1 MHIESRIQEKL
12 NDAFQ
17 PVHLEVINESFRHSV
32 PVGSETHFL
41 IVVVSK
47 DFENLSR
54 IHRQRKVHEVLSEEL
69 RAGLHAL
76 SQRLMTPAEW
86 QAQVNGRNTFASP
99 ACEGSKKGKQKE

>member
-1 MHIESRIQEKL
+1 MLIESRIQKKL

-69 RAGLHAL
+69 GSGVHAL

-86 QAQVNGRNTFASP
+86 QVNGKNTIASP
-99 ACEGSKKGKQKE
+99 NCEGSKKAKQKE

>member
-1 MHIESRIQEKL
+1 MLIQSRIQNKL

-41 IVVVSK
+41 IVVVSNY
-47 DFENLSR
+47 FENLSR

-69 RAGLHAL
+69 GSGVHAL

-86 QAQVNGRNTFASP
+86 QVNGKNIIASP
-99 ACEGSKKGKQKE
+99 NCEGSKKGKQKE

>member
-1 MHIESRIQEKL
+1 LLIQSRIQNKL

-41 IVVVSK
+41 IVVVSNY
-47 DFENLSR
+47 FENLSR

-69 RAGLHAL
+69 GAEVHAL

-86 QAQVNGRNTFASP
+86 QVNGKNIIASP
-99 ACEGSKKGKQKE
+99 NCEGSKKGKQKE

>member
-1 MHIESRIQEKL
+1 MLIESRIRKKL
-12 NDAFQ
+12 NDAFR

-47 DFENLSR
+47 DFENISR
-54 IHRQRKVHEVLSEEL
+54 IHRQRRVHEVLSEEL
-69 RAGLHAL
+69 GAGVHAL

-86 QAQVNGRNTFASP
+86 QVNGRNIIATP
-99 ACEGSKKGKQKE
+99 NCEGSKKGKPKE